1 MLEGTSLPSR
11 PTPSLVLTG
20 PCVKMKPAGYPPWSI
35 FFQRNGVWA
44 STWIIH
50 HFSLLP
56 PNFPSLPLRFL
67 VVLT

>member
-1 MLEGTSLPSR
+1 MLEGTSLPLQTHPIACTYWSLCENEASWL
-11 PTPSLVLTG
+11 PSLVYLL
-20 PCVKMKPAGYPPWSI
+20 PEK
-35 FFQRNGVWA
+35 
-44 STWIIH
+44 WIIH